1 MTVWISLNYPASHFA
16 WFSYCWGKQVCIN
29 VLLWSH
35 KGKDIH
41 MFFWGFFLPS
51 ESQGYKGCSRQI
63 IHLILIHDLEKRKK
77 MNKVRHI
84 KATDTFKHSFQRS
97 PSFPSSC
104 LSYKW
109 KSFEFLA
116 ARPYLN
122 FIWQASTELW
132 VAGSSEIER
141 YWWYTQ
147 DSDLIKVYMYRSVG
161 RKCMQWLLQMAANT
175 KFGIF
180 G

>member
-1 MTVWISLNYPASHFA
+1 M
-16 WFSYCWGKQVCIN
+16 WFNCTNHHHDDCMNQLKLPCFSFCM
-29 VLLWSH
+29 VLLLLRQTSMYKCLVVKSQSKRH
-35 KGKDIH
+35 TH
-41 MFFWGFFLPS
+41 VFFGGFLPS

-116 ARPYLN
+116 
-122 FIWQASTELW
+122 T
-132 VAGSSEIER
+132 
-141 YWWYTQ
+141 
-147 DSDLIKVYMYRSVG
+147 
-161 RKCMQWLLQMAANT
+161 LLLVLT
-175 KFGIF
+175 
-180 G
+180 

>member
-1 MTVWISLNYPASHFA
+1 M
-16 WFSYCWGKQVCIN
+16 WFNCTNHHHDDCMNQLKLPCFSFCM
-29 VLLWSH
+29 VLLLLRQTSMYKRLVVKSQSKRH
-35 KGKDIH
+35 TLFFF
-41 MFFWGFFLPS
+41 FFWPS

-116 ARPYLN
+116 
-122 FIWQASTELW
+122 T
-132 VAGSSEIER
+132 
-141 YWWYTQ
+141 
-147 DSDLIKVYMYRSVG
+147 
-161 RKCMQWLLQMAANT
+161 LLLVLT
-175 KFGIF
+175 
-180 G
+180 